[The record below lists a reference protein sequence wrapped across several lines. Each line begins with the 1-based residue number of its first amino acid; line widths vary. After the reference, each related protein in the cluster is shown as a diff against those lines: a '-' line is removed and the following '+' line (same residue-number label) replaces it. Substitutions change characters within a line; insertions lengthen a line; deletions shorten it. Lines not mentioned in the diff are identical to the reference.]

1 MRKTLLIAACAAA
14 ALFAQN
20 ASAGDLD
27 CNLRFNLTGWSAI
40 YKHSEGTGVVRCSDG
55 TSMPV
60 RIRAKG
66 GGLTF
71 GKSKIRDGQ
80 GHFAGVNNIHD
91 VLGGYA
97 TAEANA
103 AAGDA
108 VKAQIVTKGPV
119 SLALS
124 GKGKG
129 VELGVSFGSFI
140 ISEAGAARKR

>member
-1 MRKTLLIAACAAA
+1 MRNLVIGAALAAA
-14 ALFAQN
+14 ALFSQG
-20 ASAGDLD
+20 ASAAELS
-27 CNLRFNLTGWSAI
+27 CTLRFNLTGWSAI
-40 YKHSEGTGVVRCSDG
+40 YKHSKGTGVVRCNDG
-55 TSMPV
+55 TTLPV
-60 RIRAKG
+60 RIEAKG

-80 GHFAGVNNIHD
+80 GKFTPVNNIRD
-91 VLGGYA
+91 VIGGYA

-108 VKAQIVTKGPV
+108 VKAQVVTKGPI

-124 GKGKG
+124 GTGKG

-140 ISEAGAARKR
+140 ITEAGAAKH

>member
-1 MRKTLLIAACAAA
+1 MRKTIFIAAFAAA

-20 ASAGDLD
+20 ASAGELS
-27 CNLRFNLTGWSAI
+27 CNLRFNLKGWSAF
-40 YKHSEGTGVVRCSDG
+40 YKHSEGTGIVRCNDG
-55 TSMPV
+55 STLPV
-60 RIRAKG
+60 RIEAKG

-71 GKSKIRDGQ
+71 GKSNIRDGQ
-80 GHFAGVNNIHD
+80 GKFSSVNNIRD
-91 VLGGYA
+91 VIGGYA
-97 TAEANA
+97 TAEASA

-108 VKAQIVTKGPV
+108 VKAQVVTKGPI

-140 ISEAGAARKR
+140 ISEAGSGKH

>member
-1 MRKTLLIAACAAA
+1 MRNFAIAAALAAA
-14 ALFAQN
+14 ALFSQN
-20 ASAGDLD
+20 ASAGDLK
-27 CNLRFNLTGWSAI
+27 CTMRFNLNGWSAF
-40 YKHSEGTGVVRCSDG
+40 YKHSEGTGIVRCSDG

-60 RIRAKG
+60 RIEAKG

-80 GHFAGVNNIHD
+80 GRFAGVNRISD

-97 TAEANA
+97 TAEASA

-108 VKAQIVTKGPV
+108 AKAQVVTKGPV

-124 GKGKG
+124 GTGKG
-129 VELGVSFGSFI
+129 VELGVAFGSFI
-140 ISEAGAARKR
+140 ITEAGGKH